1 MDWYYGGNFQQSCF
15 SIYFISVTL
24 RCTGEELVLQW
35 DKSAGS
41 SKPFFIKGVFM
52 TRCEQL
58 YGKANRCICAARRT
72 EGKMRDIWLFHY
84 NAIIDKIKSMTI
96 QELSEEVK

>member
-1 MDWYYGGNFQQSCF
+1 
-15 SIYFISVTL
+15 
-24 RCTGEELVLQW
+24 
-35 DKSAGS
+35 
-41 SKPFFIKGVFM
+41 M